1 MSQSQDTTEPWSFI
15 EDGIHREAVA
25 LDTKAVMRTL
35 VEVVDALKKEP
46 SASDPFLGIQKQAF
60 MYEAL
65 TAISALKKIQEIGN
79 AKPSDIGL

>member
-1 MSQSQDTTEPWSFI
+1 
-15 EDGIHREAVA
+15 
-25 LDTKAVMRTL
+25 MRTL